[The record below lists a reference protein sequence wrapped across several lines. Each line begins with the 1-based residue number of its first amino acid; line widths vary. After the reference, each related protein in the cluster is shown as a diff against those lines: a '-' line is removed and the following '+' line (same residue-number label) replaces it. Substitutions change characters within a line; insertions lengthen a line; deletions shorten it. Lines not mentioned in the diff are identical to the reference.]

1 MENRTRNLSDD
12 LFQGVTDGVLK
23 KFDANRGGVVSSS
36 HSTENV
42 MHSLQ
47 MQYGACQC
55 TQCLEMASLGI
66 AIS

>member
-12 LFQGVTDGVLK
+12 LFAGVTDGVLK

-36 HSTENV
+36 LATENV

-55 TQCLEMASLGI
+55 TQCLSMAALGMDI
-66 AIS
+66 